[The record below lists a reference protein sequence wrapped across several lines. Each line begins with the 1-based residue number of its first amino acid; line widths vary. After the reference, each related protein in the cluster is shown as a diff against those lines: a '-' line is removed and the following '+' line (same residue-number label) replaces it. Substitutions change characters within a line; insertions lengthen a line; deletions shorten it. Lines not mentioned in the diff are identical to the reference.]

1 MIDGTAPD
9 VKPPGPL
16 TVRTEVIDDPR
27 PLLTILPSA
36 DDRSIFVREGE
47 GVVAAGTVH
56 RFPVGTG
63 AGRLADLER
72 AIATLA
78 ASATIDD
85 PVGLPG
91 TGLLTLASLTF
102 DPAEEGSVAVVPR
115 TVVGRSGDVTWRTTI
130 SDPAASAPEAV
141 DDAVAAGPP
150 GVPDRPRY
158 AGSSL
163 ADEGWLEAVA
173 QALAAIEAGAYEKV
187 VLARDLRLWSRTP
200 FDVAG
205 ILEALA
211 DRFPSCFTFAVDG
224 LVGAS
229 PERLIERRGSSVRS
243 RVLAGTA
250 RRGEDAT
257 EDARLAAELL
267 TSEKDLREHALA
279 VRSAVGPLAPVCA
292 TLDVPDAPSLVVLDN
307 VQHLGTELVGTLA
320 GPTHVLELLDR
331 LHPTAAV
338 GGTPREAALAAIGTL
353 EGMSRGRYAGPV
365 GWCTPDGDG
374 EFAIAL
380 RCAEIS
386 GGRARLLAGAGIVAG
401 SLPEVEL
408 LETWGKLRAM
418 TGVLGFTPA
427 TPDGRERA

>member
-36 DDRSIFVREGE
+36 DDRSVFVREGE

-205 ILEALA
+205 ILEARRPVPVVLHVRGGRSRRRVSRA
-211 DRFPSCFTFAVDG
+211 AHRAPRV
-224 LVGAS
+224 VGALA
-229 PERLIERRGSSVRS
+229 RARRHRS
-243 RVLAGTA
+243 AWRGRDRGRTA
-250 RRGEDAT
+250 RGGAPHV
-257 EDARLAAELL
+257 
-267 TSEKDLREHALA
+267 RE
-279 VRSAVGPLAPVCA
+279 GP
-292 TLDVPDAPSLVVLDN
+292 S
-307 VQHLGTELVGTLA
+307 
-320 GPTHVLELLDR
+320 
-331 LHPTAAV
+331 
-338 GGTPREAALAAIGTL
+338 
-353 EGMSRGRYAGPV
+353 
-365 GWCTPDGDG
+365 
-374 EFAIAL
+374 
-380 RCAEIS
+380 
-386 GGRARLLAGAGIVAG
+386 
-401 SLPEVEL
+401 
-408 LETWGKLRAM
+408 
-418 TGVLGFTPA
+418 
-427 TPDGRERA
+427 